1 MMMRKTIGTLSLAA
15 LLLCQIAGDAQAA
28 SYTWAGSGAT
38 GVWTASANWDPTDVP
53 GDGDSVEISANV
65 GVTVPDDV
73 GILSELRI
81 GGGRTVTLTLGKSM
95 SADVLAVGGQLE
107 VQGAGP
113 LRALSSVDVGSGADL
128 RLDVLVECS
137 PDAVVSI
144 SGGKLAATKDVTFGG
159 ASSMDLSSGGEVL
172 FSGPV
177 TYEGPFSAT
186 IVGLGHSTSSAEFFG
201 GVTFKSSADVRLGT
215 MSWFGLSGHVSWGS
229 EIVSVDLEGASA
241 TLHFQD
247 PAKPSP
253 NVKVKASK
261 VGIVDF
267 GTGSYELVDGFL
279 DHKASDVNIDVAA
292 GGTVTATATSRPVF
306 DGGAVRTL
314 YVGGSG
320 GTLVLSGDTVAPVNA
335 DIDVDFGGRLEL
347 KSGSASGNNRIDV
360 GSGGELIVPNG
371 ATLKNGQV
379 EFASGTLSV
388 EISSAN
394 RGTAPTEPTVTFN
407 GTLSGTVSLDLTGP
421 GAASALASGEKI
433 FVARAGDGT
442 SLLANQ
448 VRVIGPAAL
457 VGSAVSIEGGGREI
471 WLAPGGTSAG
481 ATLTPVS
488 PPNAVTTVAGM
499 DMTSIDVGA
508 TLGFEIGEWPGIA
521 ADRTTETVWVRF
533 AGEAV
538 GTPRHDIVI
547 NPATHQFIFPADLTS
562 KDAEIELWAV
572 VTDTSGRE
580 HESQH
585 FWLVVGRGVLTGTLT
600 ASASSARVGQP
611 VTFTV
616 TWTHERAPVGAADVS
631 TEWRANA
638 LLQSSTSTTMTYT
651 PSEAGT
657 LTVMATGTPL
667 GALAGMGPVTL
678 RETITVSSSGGEID
692 DGSTLSRHVTISF
705 PKDRFANGEDLV
717 FYVSGLRESGGRWQM
732 LRPDSTTDWV
742 DVTGLEA
749 LLDDVRILDVY
760 VMWESFGDMTRV
772 TISGAQVPKDRIV
785 RARVRATSPTA
796 RLTSYHGHVTVGS
809 PGGGGSG
816 GGGCDALGSSVLLA
830 GAALILRKRK
840 QR

>member
-1 MMMRKTIGTLSLAA
+1 MALCLVA
-15 LLLCQIAGDAQAA
+15 LLAPSAWAA
-28 SYTWAGSGAT
+28 TPYRWIGSGAT
-38 GVWTASANWDPTDVP
+38 GVWSASANWDPTGVP

-81 GGGRTVTLTLGKSM
+81 GGGRTVTLTLLKSM
-95 SADVLAVGGQLE
+95 SMKELTVASGSGLE

-113 LRALSSVDVGSGADL
+113 LRVLERLTVGNAGGALRVDVPMTHSG
-128 RLDVLVECS
+128 DV
-137 PDAVVSI
+137 VVTVTPGTLTAT
-144 SGGKLAATKDVTFGG
+144 GGTIEATK
-159 ASSMDLSSGGEVL
+159 A
-172 FSGPV
+172 V
-177 TYEGPFSAT
+177 TYEGASSLSVGWKGSAKFSGSVGHEGAAT
-186 IVGLGHSTSSAEFFG
+186 VSVGEAATATFSGP
-201 GVTFKSSADVRLGT
+201 VTFKSSADVSLAEGAKID
-215 MSWFGLSGHVSWGS
+215 LSGPVTWGS
-229 EIVSVDLEGASA
+229 EIVSVDIDLFS
-241 TLHFQD
+241 TLSFQD

-253 NVKVKASK
+253 QVKVTTSGNGTVK
-261 VGIVDF
+261 F
-267 GTGSYELVDGFL
+267 GTGSYELTDGFL
-279 DHKASDVNIDVAA
+279 MHTTSHATIDVAA
-292 GGTVTATATSRPVF
+292 GGTVTASATSKAVF
-306 DGGAVRTL
+306 DGGAAYIL
-314 YVGGSG
+314 YVDGDG
-320 GTLVLSGDTVAPVNA
+320 LLILSGDAVAPANS
-335 DIDVDFGGRLEL
+335 DIYVDRGHLEL
-347 KSGSASGNNRIDV
+347 ASGGASGNNKLWA
-360 GSGGELIVPNG
+360 SYGGEIIVPNG

-379 EFASGTLSV
+379 ELTSGTLSV
-388 EISSAN
+388 EIASWN
-394 RGTAPTEPTVTFN
+394 RGAAPTEPAVTFN

-442 SLLANQ
+442 SLLSSQ
-448 VRVIGPAAL
+448 VRVIGPTAL

-533 AGEAV
+533 ASEAV

-572 VTDTSGRE
+572 VKDTSGRE

-657 LTVMATGTPL
+657 LTVMATGTPV
-667 GALAGMGPVTL
+667 GALAGMAPVTL

-732 LRPDSTTDWV
+732 LRPDSATDWV

-785 RARVRATSPTA
+785 RVRVRATSPTA

-809 PGGGGSG
+809 PGGGSG

-830 GAALILRKRK
+830 VAALILRKRK

>member
-1 MMMRKTIGTLSLAA
+1 MALCLVA
-15 LLLCQIAGDAQAA
+15 LLAPSAWAA
-28 SYTWAGSGAT
+28 TPYRWIGSGAT
-38 GVWTASANWDPTDVP
+38 GVWTASANWDPTGVP

-81 GGGRTVTLTLGKSM
+81 DGGRTVTLTLGKSM

-128 RLDVLVECS
+128 RLDVPVECS
-137 PDAVVSI
+137 PDAVMPI
-144 SGGKLAATKDVTFGG
+144 NGGVLAATKAVTFGG
-159 ASSMDLSSGGEVL
+159 ASSMDVSSGASSGGEVL

-186 IVGLGHSTSSAEFFG
+186 IVGLGSPYWRSSSVEFFG
-201 GVTFKSSADVRLGT
+201 PVTFTSSADVRLGT
-215 MSWFGLSGHVSWGS
+215 MSWLGLSGTMTYAGT
-229 EIVSVDLEGASA
+229 VSVDLGASA

-247 PAKPSP
+247 PAKPSAD
-253 NVKVKASK
+253 VKVTASG

-279 DHKASDVNIDVAA
+279 DHKASNVNIDVAA
-292 GGTVTATATSRPVF
+292 GGTVTASATSGPVF

-314 YVGGSG
+314 YVGGHYGG
-320 GTLVLSGDTVAPVNA
+320 GTLVLSGDVVAPVNA
-335 DIDVDFGGRLEL
+335 DINVVEGGRLEL

-360 GSGGELIVPNG
+360 DEGCELVVPGG
-371 ATLKNGQV
+371 ATLKNGLV
-379 EFASGTLSV
+379 AFDGGTLSV
-388 EISSAN
+388 EIASAN
-394 RGTAPTEPTVTFN
+394 RGAAPTMPAVTFN
-407 GTLSGTVSLDLTGP
+407 GTLSGPVSLDLSGP

-442 SLLANQ
+442 SLLADQ
-448 VRVIGPAAL
+448 VRVIGPTAL

-533 AGEAV
+533 AGEDE
-538 GTPRHDIVI
+538 GTPRPDIVI
-547 NPATHQFIFPADLTS
+547 NPATHQFILPADLTS

-667 GALAGMGPVTL
+667 GALAGMAPVTL

-785 RARVRATSPTA
+785 RVRVRATSPTA

-830 GAALILRKRK
+830 GAALIWRKRK